1 MDSYDY
7 LKPQNTMME
16 RKESPLQIKSEGFLS
31 DTEFHSIHNDNIE
44 LSRMLTSSIKTLKNK
59 IGKL

>member
-1 MDSYDY
+1 
-7 LKPQNTMME
+7 MME